1 MRMIAANAS
10 LAKGARSALLALAVL
25 SIGATSAF
33 AQLRGHGGPV
43 RALAI
48 SPDGLSAIS
57 GSFDSTAIRWSLTRN
72 AAEQV
77 LRFHSDAVNA
87 VAWLRDGRTATA
99 GADGR
104 IAIWTSGKAEP
115 DAVLEGHTAPIVALA
130 ASPDGTTLA
139 SASWDHTVRLWPL
152 AGGAPRVL
160 EEHTQNVNGVAFAAD
175 GRASS
180 ASAMTRASASGRCP
194 VRKRRPS
201 LRCRHRSTA
210 SPSAAMVKSR
220 SAAPTARCT
229 SWPRTARGQARS
241 QAVPR
246 PVISIAIS
254 PDGAQVAA
262 ASIGG
267 AVAVIDRKA
276 RSLARTLVGPGLP
289 VWSVAFLPDGR
300 TLLTGGADNIIR
312 RWNAATGEPV
322 DPALSGDGGRSAG
335 RLCRRPR
342 CGYFSSLRRLSYA
355 RSRAGQ
361 QGGADAAGIFGR
373 RIATAPGYNFSD
385 ALKRLD
391 IVWTPE
397 TVSKLFEVGPAGL
410 YARHQDARAAHRLG
424 AGPRRAGAISEARD
438 QAIDAV
444 QSADAWLRRCGG
456 GAENTND
463 MSSIFLDRKSGG
475 DRRLISLPRPCR
487 WSWRRGG
494 RLKVNA
500 NAICLWRRAGRRPR
514 IRKSTDASLKSPF
527 GSKCRMQIGLHHRIT
542 ANGCSQM
549 WSASPI
555 TILFYDVIARN
566 ARDNGPRVTS
576 GDCLNTQAFARLVPN
591 AVRSDLP
598 ADRAQ
603 PQAYVEGGEP
613 AFSSW
618 ETAVTS
624 CAGAKGLVRRMLL
637 GTPFE
642 GHSSA
647 LSPVM

>member
-1 MRMIAANAS
+1 MRMIAAYAL

-57 GSFDSTAIRWSLTRN
+57 GSFDSTAIRWSLAHN

-87 VAWLRDGRTATA
+87 VAWLKDGRTVTA

-115 DAVLEGHTAPIVALA
+115 DVVLEGHTAPIVALA
-130 ASPDGTTLA
+130 ASPDGTSLA

-160 EEHTQNVNGVAFAAD
+160 EEHTQNVNGVAFAED
-175 GRASS
+175 GRAVISVS
-180 ASAMTRASASGRCP
+180 YDQSVRIWPLSGSQPPTVVVMPTPLNSVAAGADGEIAVGGADGKVYFIAADGTRAGE
-194 VRKRRPS
+194 V
-201 LRCRHRSTA
+201 
-210 SPSAAMVKSR
+210 
-220 SAAPTARCT
+220 
-229 SWPRTARGQARS
+229 

-289 VWSVAFLPDGR
+289 VWSVAFMPDGR

-312 RWNAATGEPV
+312 RWNPATGEPIDTV
-322 DPALSGDGGRSAG
+322 LVETAGDPLAAYAGDRGADVFRACVACHTLGADQ
-335 RLCRRPR
+335 
-342 CGYFSSLRRLSYA
+342 A
-355 RSRAGQ
+355 NRAGPTLS
-361 QGGADAAGIFGR
+361 GIFGR

-397 TVSKLFEVGPAGL
+397 TVAKLFEVGPQAYTPGTKMPEQ
-410 YARHQDARAAHRLG
+410 RIGSEQDRAALVEFLQR
-424 AGPRRAGAISEARD
+424 ATRR
-438 QAIDAV
+438 
-444 QSADAWLRRCGG
+444 
-456 GAENTND
+456 
-463 MSSIFLDRKSGG
+463 
-475 DRRLISLPRPCR
+475 
-487 WSWRRGG
+487 
-494 RLKVNA
+494 
-500 NAICLWRRAGRRPR
+500 
-514 IRKSTDASLKSPF
+514 
-527 GSKCRMQIGLHHRIT
+527 
-542 ANGCSQM
+542 
-549 WSASPI
+549 
-555 TILFYDVIARN
+555 
-566 ARDNGPRVTS
+566 
-576 GDCLNTQAFARLVPN
+576 
-591 AVRSDLP
+591 
-598 ADRAQ
+598 
-603 PQAYVEGGEP
+603 
-613 AFSSW
+613 
-618 ETAVTS
+618 
-624 CAGAKGLVRRMLL
+624 
-637 GTPFE
+637 
-642 GHSSA
+642 
-647 LSPVM
+647 